1 MLLNIASIGGVAGS
15 EMAQKLVNYIAAVTL
30 VLLQK

>member
-1 MLLNIASIGGVAGS
+1 MLLSIASIGGVAGS
-15 EMAQKLVNYIAAVTL
+15 ETAQKLVNYIAAVTL